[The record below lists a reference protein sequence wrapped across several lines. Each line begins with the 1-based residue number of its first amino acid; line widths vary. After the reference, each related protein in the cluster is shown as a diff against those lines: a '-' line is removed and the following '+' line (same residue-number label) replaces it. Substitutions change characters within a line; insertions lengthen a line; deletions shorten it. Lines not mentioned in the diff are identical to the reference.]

1 MSKSEKLDKEVFET
15 IAFLIATSP
24 ELYPSNIIQK
34 VKEYH
39 QVEVSNKDI
48 EYVLRTGR
56 EEIEKYKLGGTIAVT
71 KGIKLGT
78 LKYAPLY
85 ERLKTLG
92 KVVDMGLLGYTEE
105 RATPKGEV
113 VTIEVKNLSASL
125 DALKQVTNL
134 MEVVDH
140 LEEEDYEQ
148 PVGIMNVNSLM

>member
-1 MSKSEKLDKEVFET
+1 MKKLDKEVFET

-24 ELYPSNIIQK
+24 EIYPSNLIQK

-39 QVEVSNKDI
+39 QVEIDNKDI
-48 EYVLRTGR
+48 EFVLRTGR
-56 EEIEKYKLGGTIAVT
+56 DEIDKYKLGGTIAVV

-78 LKYAPLY
+78 VKYAPLY

-92 KVVDMGLLGYTEE
+92 RVIDMGLLGYTEE

-125 DALKQVTNL
+125 DALKQITSL

-148 PVGIMNVNSLM
+148 PVGIMNVSNLM